1 MEKVFVNFTNH
12 PSSDWGEKQTTEA
25 EKYGKIHDI
34 PFPQVDPMSTEQEI
48 QQLGEQCYKEI
59 MKYHPIAVL
68 CQGEFTLAV
77 YVINRLRQ
85 KNIKVLAACTKRIAV
100 MEGNKKQ
107 SVFVFEKFR
116 EYS

>member
-25 EKYGKIHDI
+25 EKYGKVHDI

-85 KNIKVLAACTKRIAV
+85 KNIKVLAAWKEIKNKAYSYLRNLENTANSGRKTK
-100 MEGNKKQ
+100 
-107 SVFVFEKFR
+107 
-116 EYS
+116 